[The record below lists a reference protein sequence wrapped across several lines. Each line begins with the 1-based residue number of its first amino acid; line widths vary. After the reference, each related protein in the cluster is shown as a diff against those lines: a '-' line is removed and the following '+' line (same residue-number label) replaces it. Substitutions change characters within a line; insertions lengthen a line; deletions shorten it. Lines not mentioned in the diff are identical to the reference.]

1 MDNSGSAAHGE
12 WDALYRSLRTDAA
25 SAVAHV
31 ASGAK
36 IAIGLAISQP
46 PAILEALADRAR
58 AGDVGDISVYYLL
71 SSAIGGRTIL
81 RSDLRTAI
89 RPVSLFHS
97 PIERQLDREAP
108 ELGLPQVDFIPTA
121 FSRSPTML
129 SDEVGVDTLLTTVS
143 PMDADGFFSLGT
155 NVDYALG
162 VSKTARTIILEVN
175 RHMPRVAGDCR
186 IHVSQVTALV
196 ENNVPLLEIPDAVLR
211 PADERIGAI
220 IAGMIPDGACLQM
233 GIGAVPQA
241 VCAALGGHRHLGIHT
256 ELLTPGLT
264 SLMQKGIA
272 DNSRKTIH
280 PGKTLFT
287 FAMGDRSFYDYM
299 NESADIEGHP
309 VDYVNDPGVIAAN
322 ERMISVNATLEIDL
336 QGACNSEY
344 MGGQYSAAGGQLDFV
359 RGASASKG
367 GMSIIACH
375 STAAGGTVSR
385 IVPKLSGPVT
395 TPRNDIQFVVTEY
408 GMVNLRGLTLQER
421 ATALIGIADPAF
433 REQLS
438 RAAFETWGLRG

>member
-1 MDNSGSAAHGE
+1 MDNRGSANHGE
-12 WDALYRSLRTDAA
+12 WNALYRSLCTDAA
-25 SAVAHV
+25 GAAAQVAT
-31 ASGAK
+31 GAK

-46 PAILEALADRAR
+46 PAILEALANRAI
-58 AGDVGDISVYYLL
+58 AGDVGDLSVYYLL

-81 RSDLRTAI
+81 RSALRKAI

-97 PIERQLDREAP
+97 AIERQLDREAP
-108 ELGLPQVDFIPTA
+108 EWGLPQVDFIPTA
-121 FSRSPTML
+121 FSRSPAML
-129 SDEVGVDTLLTTVS
+129 TDEVGVDTLLTTVS

-196 ENNVPLLEIPDAVLR
+196 ENSVQLLEIPDAELR

-220 IAGMIPDGACLQM
+220 VAGMVPDGACLQM

-241 VCAALGGHRHLGIHT
+241 VCAALGSHRHLGIHT
-256 ELLTPGLT
+256 ELLTPGLA
-264 SLMQKGIA
+264 SLMQQGIA

-280 PGKTLFT
+280 PGKALFT
-287 FAMGDRSFYDYM
+287 FAMGDRLFYEYM
-299 NESADIEGHP
+299 NESPDIEGYP

-395 TPRNDIQFVVTEY
+395 TPRNDIQFVVTEH
-408 GMVNLRGLTLQER
+408 GVVNLRGLTLRER
-421 ATALIGIADPAF
+421 AAALIGIAHPAF
-433 REQLS
+433 RDQLE
-438 RAAFETWGLRG
+438 RAAFETWGLRL